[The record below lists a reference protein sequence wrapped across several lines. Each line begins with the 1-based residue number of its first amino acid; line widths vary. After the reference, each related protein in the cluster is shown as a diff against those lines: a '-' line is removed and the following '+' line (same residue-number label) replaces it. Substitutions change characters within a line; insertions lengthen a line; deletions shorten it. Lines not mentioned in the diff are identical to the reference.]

1 MTTTPAPTGRR
12 RPHLLVLLLTALA
25 VIGGAALVAVR
36 HDRDGSSSGG
46 IHQGSGV
53 SGTQRRDLPAFTS
66 IDLAGSNSVTVHVGA
81 RRAVVVRADDNLLAL
96 VTTRVHAGRLVIGTA
111 APLRTKRPLS
121 VDVTV
126 PLLISVSLTGS
137 GTLAVDGIHTRQLTV
152 RLPGSGVVRV
162 AGSTDYL
169 DAILEGAGD
178 GQLRDLVARDVTAS
192 VSGLGR
198 LQVHVTGSLDATVS
212 GVGAIFYTG
221 SPRTTI
227 KRISGAGT
235 ITAD

>member
-12 RPHLLVLLLTALA
+12 PHLLVLLLSALA
-25 VIGGAALVAVR
+25 VIGGAAALVAVC
-36 HDRDGSSSGG
+36 HDRDGSSASG

-53 SGTQRRDLPAFTS
+53 AGTQRRDLPAFTS
-66 IDLAGSNSVTVHVGA
+66 IDLAGGNNVTVHVGA
-81 RRAVVVRADDNLLAL
+81 RRAVVIRADDNLLDL
-96 VTTRVHAGRLVIGTA
+96 VTTRVHAGRLVIGTGA
-111 APLRTKRPLS
+111 SLRTKRPMS

-137 GTLAVDGIHTRQLTV
+137 GTLAVDGIHTRQFTV

-162 AGSTDYL
+162 TGSTDYL

-198 LQVHVTGSLDATVS
+198 LQVHVTGSLDASVS